1 MGRINDD
8 DDDSDD
14 DDDDDDVVNDEE
26 RLVCPPYSVRRG
38 EKATLT
44 YFRVMPPKSS
54 GGWEVSL

>member
-14 DDDDDDVVNDEE
+14 DDDDVNDEDDDVNDEDDDVNDEE

-38 EKATLT
+38 GL
-44 YFRVMPPKSS
+44 YPRV
-54 GGWEVSL
+54 